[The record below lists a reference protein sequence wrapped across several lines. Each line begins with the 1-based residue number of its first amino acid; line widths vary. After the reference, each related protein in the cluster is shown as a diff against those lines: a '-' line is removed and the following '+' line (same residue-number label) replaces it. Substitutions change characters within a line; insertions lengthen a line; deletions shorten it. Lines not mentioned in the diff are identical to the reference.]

1 MNDFKVQ
8 PAFPTGGAATLP
20 DIMIDNDAA
29 RSRRSLVA
37 EYLSIANRRKWL
49 ILGTVA
55 AFLVGGLLVTLLTT
69 PLYKTSA
76 MLEIQREN
84 RNFADVKGT
93 DQAQAANDTEFYQ
106 TQYGLLKSR
115 ELAERIAR
123 TLRLGDDPAFF
134 EHYGAKAPEGQFD
147 NGQPIQTQAARNAR
161 VKAAGGLVLAHM
173 DVEPERLSRLVEI
186 SFTSPD
192 PALSKR
198 VVDAWS
204 VNFIQSTLERRY
216 AATSYARNFLEDRL
230 GQLRNRID
238 QSERALVGYA
248 SRANI
253 VNIPGSTDSSG
264 QTSGERSLVVDD
276 LANLN
281 RELAVATAERI
292 TAESRLSGSGAT
304 KEQLDSTTQSTLR
317 ARRAELAA
325 DYARILQ
332 QFDASYPPARAIQAQ
347 IRSIDGALAGES
359 GRVNAVVRQTFQSAQ
374 ERERQLTAQVNK
386 LTSRVLDFRRR
397 SIQYN
402 ILQREVD
409 TNRQLYDALLQRYKE
424 IGVAGGVGVNNI
436 AVVDDAEVPARP
448 ARPRPL
454 FNMGIALLAG
464 LVAGCGLALLLEQ
477 IDEGLTDPIEVEEA
491 LGLPLIGVTP
501 KLAGDDLMEAL
512 RDPKSALTEAYASI
526 TANLGFATSH
536 GIPRTLAITSARA
549 AEGKSSTSYAIA
561 RSIARTGRSVLLID
575 ADMRSPSV
583 HVLVGEK
590 LGDGLSNYLAGADD
604 VERII
609 RPTDVEHLSVIT
621 AGPQPPSTPELLSS
635 DRLGELMKQLIEHYH
650 HVVLDLPPVMGLADA
665 PLIAAQVEGT
675 LMITAAHSTHKNVA
689 RLAIGRLR
697 NAHAHLLGVVLSIFD
712 VRQASYGYGYGY
724 GYGHGY
730 GYGDKAS
737 EDSMSKA
744 GL

>member
-1 MNDFKVQ
+1 MNEFKLQ
-8 PAFPTGGAATLP
+8 PASTAAGGALP
-20 DIMIDNDAA
+20 EIVIESEAA
-29 RSRRSLVA
+29 RGRRSLVA
-37 EYLSIANRRKWL
+37 DYLSVANRRKWL
-49 ILGTVA
+49 ILGTMA
-55 AFLVGGLLVTLLTT
+55 AFLVGGLLVTLFTT

-93 DQAQAANDTEFYQ
+93 DQAQASNDNEFYQ

-115 ELAERIAR
+115 ALAERIAR
-123 TLRLGDDPAFF
+123 TLRLGDNPAFF
-134 EHYGAKAPEGQFD
+134 ESYGAKAPETLFE
-147 NGQPIQTQAARNAR
+147 NGLPIQTQAARDAR
-161 VKAAGGLVLAHM
+161 ARAAGGLVLAHM

-253 VNIPGSTDSSG
+253 VNIPGSTDSNG

-281 RELAVATAERI
+281 RELALATAERI
-292 TAESRLSGSGAT
+292 TAQSRLGGSGAT
-304 KEQLDSTTQSTLR
+304 KEQLDSTAQNTLR
-317 ARRAELAA
+317 TRRAELAA
-325 DYARILQ
+325 DYARLLQ
-332 QFDASYPPARAIQAQ
+332 QFDAGYPPARALQAQ
-347 IRSIDGALAGES
+347 IRSIDGALAGET
-359 GRVNAVVRQTFQSAQ
+359 GRVSAVLQQTLQAAQ
-374 ERERQLTAQVNK
+374 ARERELQSQVDK
-386 LTSRVLDFRRR
+386 LTGRVLEFRRR

-402 ILQREVD
+402 ILQREAD

-436 AVVDDAEVPARP
+436 AVVDGADLPARP
-448 ARPRPL
+448 SRPRPL
-454 FNMGIALLAG
+454 FNMALALLAG
-464 LVAGCGLALLLEQ
+464 LIAGCALALLLEQ
-477 IDEGLTDPIEVEEA
+477 VDEGLTDPIEVEET

-501 KLAGDDLMEAL
+501 KLAGQEPVDAL

-561 RSIARTGRSVLLID
+561 RSIARTGRNVLLID

-583 HVLVGEK
+583 HALVDEK
-590 LGDGLSNYLAGADD
+590 LGEGLSNYLAGADD
-604 VERII
+604 VERMI
-609 RPTDVEHLSVIT
+609 RPTDVDRLSILT
-621 AGPQPPSTPELLSS
+621 AGPQPPSTPELLSG
-635 DRLGELMKQLIEHYH
+635 DRLRQLLDLMSEHYN

-665 PLIAAQVEGT
+665 PLIAAQAEGT
-675 LMITAAHSTHKNVA
+675 LVITAAHSTHKNVV
-689 RLAIGRLR
+689 RLAISRLR
-697 NAHAHLLGVVLSIFD
+697 SAHAHLLGVVLSIFD

-730 GYGDKAS
+730 GYG
-737 EDSMSKA
+737 SKSA
-744 GL
+744 GDAGA